1 MRQNYPQQ
9 QQQVQNAKQILD
21 QAYSYGITGN
31 ILSALESYANR
42 FGKGN
47 QQTNIYSGYNNFNS
61 GNTKA
66 ANELKYQIISQLE
79 ILKMSH
85 TLYSKEYGKYDFP
98 SNLSQSE
105 MIKQITMWKSMV
117 PKEDQKYYDAAINI
131 IEGGPSQSF
140 ANELGKGG
148 SINPAFLAGTVG
160 TVYEAN
166 KVGQDALHHYQ
177 QTGQAPQM
185 NLYSQNVGNP
195 NINRTGVQEQQ
206 RRKENAQLDMLL
218 DNAIN
223 AINKIS
229 QQTNKT
235 MNQFLNACDYHNKQ
249 FIQSYNQF
257 IQKYQLYW
265 YKDDKDKH
273 RRKVQEIK
281 TMCSGVS
288 SYHSTFNELI
298 NCLDLYSQR

>member
-1 MRQNYPQQ
+1 MTSNYLQQ
-9 QQQVQNAKQILD
+9 QEQVQKAKQILD

-47 QQTNIYSGYNNFNS
+47 QTNIYSGYNNFNS

-85 TLYSKEYGKYDFP
+85 TLYTKEYGKYDFP
-98 SNLSQSE
+98 SNLSQSQ
-105 MIKQITMWKSMV
+105 MLQQINTWKMMV
-117 PKEDQKYYDAAINI
+117 PLEDQKYYEAAINI
-131 IEGGPSQSF
+131 IQGRPSQSF

-148 SINPAFLAGTVG
+148 SINPSFLAETVG
-160 TVYEAN
+160 TIYEAH

-195 NINRTGVQEQQ
+195 NINRTGAQEQQ
-206 RRKENAQLDMLL
+206 RRNERAQLDNLL
-218 DNAIN
+218 DNVSNIMG
-223 AINKIS
+223 KMG
-229 QQTNKT
+229 QQRN
-235 MNQFLNACDYHNKQ
+235 MNIYSSEYNSYSKQ
-249 FIQSYNQF
+249 FIQLHNQF
-257 IQKYQLYW
+257 IQRYQLYW
-265 YKDDKDKH
+265 FLLLQDLSFQSTCFLYC
-273 RRKVQEIK
+273 RLF
-281 TMCSGVS
+281 
-288 SYHSTFNELI
+288 HSCKNI
-298 NCLDLYSQR
+298 NILEALHQ

>member
-1 MRQNYPQQ
+1 MNHNYPQQ
-9 QQQVQNAKQILD
+9 QQQVQKAKQILD

-105 MIKQITMWKSMV
+105 MINQINMWKSMV
-117 PKEDQKYYDAAINI
+117 PLEDKKYYDAAINI
-131 IEGGPSQSF
+131 IQGRPSQSF

-148 SINPAFLAGTVG
+148 PINPAFLAGTVG
-160 TVYEAN
+160 TIYEAN

-195 NINRTGVQEQQ
+195 NINRTGAQEQQ
-206 RRKENAQLDMLL
+206 RRKENAQLDMFL
-218 DNAIN
+218 DNVTN
-223 AINKIS
+223 TINKMVTYRNVS
-229 QQTNKT
+229 LCFNEY
-235 MNQFLNACDYHNKQ
+235 NSYSKQ
-249 FIQSYNQF
+249 FIQFHNQF
-257 IQKYQLYW
+257 IQQYQLYW

-273 RRKVQEIK
+273 NRKVQEIK
-281 TMCSGVS
+281 SMCDGFGQSRS
-288 SYHSTFNELI
+288 MFKDFM
-298 NCLDLYSQR
+298 NCLDSYSQC

>member
-1 MRQNYPQQ
+1 MTHNYHQ
-9 QQQVQNAKQILD
+9 QQQVQKAKQILD

-79 ILKMSH
+79 ILKMSY
-85 TLYSKEYGKYDFP
+85 TLYTKEYGKYDFP
-98 SNLSQSE
+98 NNLSQYQ
-105 MIKQITMWKSMV
+105 MINQINTWKMMV
-117 PKEDQKYYDAAINI
+117 PLEDQKYYDAAINI
-131 IEGGPSQSF
+131 IEGRPSQSF

-195 NINRTGVQEQQ
+195 NINRTGAQEQQ
-206 RRKENAQLDMLL
+206 RRNERAQLDNLF
-218 DNAIN
+218 DNVTNIIN
-223 AINKIS
+223 QIS
-229 QQTNKT
+229 YQTNKT
-235 MNQFLNACDYHNKQ
+235 KNQFLNDCNYHNKQ

-273 RRKVQEIK
+273 RNKVQEIK
-281 TMCSGVS
+281 TMCSVVS

>member
-1 MRQNYPQQ
+1 MASNYPQQ
-9 QQQVQNAKQILD
+9 QQQIQKAKQILD

-47 QQTNIYSGYNNFNS
+47 QTNIYSGYNNFNS

-85 TLYSKEYGKYDFP
+85 TLYTKEYGKYDFP
-98 SNLSQSE
+98 INLSQSE
-105 MIKQITMWKSMV
+105 MINQINTWKMMV
-117 PKEDQKYYDAAINI
+117 PLEDQKYYEAAINI
-131 IEGGPSQSF
+131 IQGRQSQSF

-148 SINPAFLAGTVG
+148 SINPSFLAGTVG
-160 TVYEAN
+160 TVYEAH

-195 NINRTGVQEQQ
+195 NINRTGAQEQQ
-206 RRKENAQLDMLL
+206 RRNERAQLDNLL
-218 DNAIN
+218 DNVSNIMG
-223 AINKIS
+223 KMG
-229 QQTNKT
+229 QQRN
-235 MNQFLNACDYHNKQ
+235 MNIYSSEYNSYSKQ
-249 FIQSYNQF
+249 FIQLHNQF
-257 IQKYQLYW
+257 IQRYQLYW
-265 YKDDKDKH
+265 YKDDKNIHKT
-273 RRKVQEIK
+273 KVQTIK
-281 TMCSGVS
+281 TMCTGFGQ
-288 SYHSTFNELI
+288 YRSTFNELI
-298 NCLDLYSQR
+298 NCLDPYSQC

>member
-1 MRQNYPQQ
+1 MSGSNYPQQ
-9 QQQVQNAKQILD
+9 QQQVQKAKQILD

-85 TLYSKEYGKYDFP
+85 TLYTKEYGKYDFP

-105 MIKQITMWKSMV
+105 MSKQIKTWRSMV
-117 PKEDQKYYDAAINI
+117 PPEDQKYYDAAINI
-131 IEGGPSQSF
+131 IEGRPSQSF

-195 NINRTGVQEQQ
+195 NINRTGAQEQQ
-206 RRKENAQLDMLL
+206 RRKENAHLDMLL
-218 DNAIN
+218 DNVTN
-223 AINKIS
+223 AINKMVTYS
-229 QQTNKT
+229 NVSAY
-235 MNQFLNACDYHNKQ
+235 LNEYNSYSKQ
-249 FIQSYNQF
+249 FIQFHNQF
-257 IQKYQLYW
+257 IQQYQLYW
-265 YKDDKDKH
+265 YKDDKYKH
-273 RRKVQEIK
+273 SSKVQEIK
-281 TMCSGVS
+281 AMCIGFGQYRSM
-288 SYHSTFNELI
+288 FKDFM
-298 NCLDLYSQR
+298 NCLDPYSQC

>member
-1 MRQNYPQQ
+1 MTHNYPPQ
-9 QQQVQNAKQILD
+9 QQQVQKAKQILD

-79 ILKMSH
+79 ILRMSH
-85 TLYSKEYGKYDFP
+85 TLYTKEYGNYDFP
-98 SNLSQSE
+98 SNLSQSQ
-105 MIKQITMWKSMV
+105 MIDQINTWKKIVS
-117 PKEDQKYYDAAINI
+117 PEDQKYYQAAINI
-131 IEGGPSQSF
+131 IQGKPSESF

-195 NINRTGVQEQQ
+195 NINRTGAQEQQ
-206 RRKENAQLDMLL
+206 RRKENAHLDMLL
-218 DNAIN
+218 DHVTNT
-223 AINKIS
+223 INKMVTYS
-229 QQTNKT
+229 NVSAYR
-235 MNQFLNACDYHNKQ
+235 NEYNSYSKQ
-249 FIQSYNQF
+249 FIQFNNQF
-257 IQKYQLYW
+257 IQQYQLYW
-265 YKDDKDKH
+265 YKDDKYKH
-273 RRKVQEIK
+273 SSKVQEIK
-281 TMCSGVS
+281 TM
-288 SYHSTFNELI
+288 SYGFGQHRSMFNELI
-298 NCLDLYSQR
+298 NCLDPYSQC